1 MCQACKYA
9 RFKKNGQLGM
19 RKVRGTR
26 KKKSVKLLRGKNPS
40 NCLVCGENR
49 NETRKEEAAV
59 KSWPES
65 CLSVTQPVFSRQ
77 RNNGERFPGFFIDKK
92 LIYRLFYFY

>member
-1 MCQACKYA
+1 MSTDVSSKYA
-9 RFKKNGQLGM
+9 RFKKNGQVGM
-19 RKVRGTR
+19 GKVRGTIGTR

-65 CLSVTQPVFSRQ
+65 CLSVTQSFLG
-77 RNNGERFPGFFIDKK
+77 NGTMENDFP
-92 LIYRLFYFY
+92 LFYQ

>member
-1 MCQACKYA
+1 MTLVSTDVSSVYA

-19 RKVRGTR
+19 GKVRGTR

-65 CLSVTQPVFSRQ
+65 CLSVTQSFLG
-77 RNNGERFPGFFIDKK
+77 NGTMENDFP
-92 LIYRLFYFY
+92 LFYR

>member
-1 MCQACKYA
+1 MCQACMPA
-9 RFKKNGQLGM
+9 S
-19 RKVRGTR
+19 RKMVKWEWEKCAVRG

-65 CLSVTQPVFSRQ
+65 CLSVTQSFLG
-77 RNNGERFPGFFIDKK
+77 NGTMENDFP
-92 LIYRLFYFY
+92 LFYR

>member
-1 MCQACKYA
+1 MSTDVSSVYA

-19 RKVRGTR
+19 GKVRGTR

-77 RNNGERFPGFFIDKK
+77 RNNGERFPAFLSIKSEFTGY
-92 LIYRLFYFY
+92 LY